1 MSNFLTIRPV
11 RFDNEPFVRSLTA
24 SMFFLS
30 GTNYVPAT
38 GAGIVRWTF
47 DPTTVWATTL
57 SGATYTSGTTA
68 SVSALR
74 TMVFYVTAD
83 TYDFTIEDYTLL
95 QTGITGA
102 FLSGTPLSVIS
113 TSAYDIVYDTFP
125 FVEGMTTIYIN
136 YENTDNSTIFYRTTS
151 VSPYV
156 FDYYAISPF
165 FDLGINQYRG
175 DYFDTW
181 STVNNTDT
189 RITSFSSL
197 SSFEANRPTVSSIQ
211 VYVSAVSAIDTLS
224 AWYSPH
230 QYSNSLSAI
239 FLRSFLTADF
249 IGYPTYYFADFKTQ
263 VTLTSSNFT
272 TSPGICFYGEGHTE
286 KINLSAALNS
296 SILRYIWTV
305 GDSNTSIY
313 QVSTVDLSG
322 ARSAVNIDTEINNYP
337 RIPISLQVTSSD
349 ILTSGPTIYYPEQLS
364 GVPAYYPYFYSTLD
378 PLGNENTA
386 NTYLKQSIK
395 VNSYES
401 PLSSFS
407 PGITGFVELPK
418 NNQNQAFTA
427 SLVAALSG
435 RTAIGNCFDKYGL
448 LWKWST
454 FAGCSAF
461 STASQTPSSWAN
473 TQCLI
478 SAGSVGALTAV
489 GAPAGKYPKKWR
501 NEGALSATLFNPTP
515 VYYTASSLNWTL
527 STPYWEVDTT
537 LPFTITNYVY
547 TLRYQDEG
555 TAPFT
560 ASIRNTTPINV
571 TGSQT
576 VFGFISA
583 FPYDW
588 QRKPI
593 LLIDSGDA
601 TILPEK
607 QVRLY
612 TANKYPLT
620 GTQVKYQN
628 VSLGL
633 LGVDRVSFDLGEN
646 IEALGPL
653 LIPTLS
659 SQLITLSGSDITK
672 DIYTTY
678 FTPGTKTVQATAFLE
693 TGGSFVT
700 TFTDIVDVV
709 TRYDDVVVDNY
720 RTKNSTLELPWSQK
734 PTIGPNEWVTENNIN
749 SAITKFVDNLNYL
762 QNRSREY
769 SNTPTDYVGWLGT
782 PVITVTSE
790 AQPEIISCSTYTWE
804 DLDCL
809 KNSESV
815 TWVDVQQLDTNQPE
829 ITGNGKLAACGTWEQ
844 QTCSSLLQNP
854 NCLGKHC
861 VEWKW
866 KSRKCAT
873 AKEIITW
880 KDARCNQPFAK
891 KWYFEPCET
900 TTGEIL
906 IGSFCDE
913 GYWNVNIGGLNRY
926 YDPIN
931 NCIPITKCIYR
942 NVESRNNIIYA
953 SLNTEIKVLSSDY
966 TATPIASRLTI
977 DDVSSFRN
985 IKGLGI
991 DSQGKIYVLD
1001 AGLSKVGSYIFN
1013 PDTSTWEIF
1022 SVWGGV
1028 GTSNSQT
1035 KFLNP
1040 NDIYIDSG
1048 DNVWVADTGNK
1059 CIKQFSNSGS
1069 WLQTIKDDF
1078 FQDNEPLSVV
1088 VDSDNHLHVLTIKE
1102 IRMYSNTGEYITSYY
1117 FNNLTNEIP
1126 VRIKTNKNREVIYV
1140 VFNNQIHKFFRN
1152 GVYYGEII
1160 NNKPCATG
1168 INDVMQDEYR
1178 NVLVAAGD
1186 KIVKYFDIMQITD
1199 IKGPLPD
1206 TYWSIHNLLIHKNEY
1221 VQNWV
1226 YNKAFQRLWDNIEF
1240 FRHSLIFESTGC
1252 RKYVAPVYSK
1262 NDILIGQN
1270 EIVTSAVVN
1279 RVISYLWTNLSS
1291 VINYFDPSCPNG

>member
-1 MSNFLTIRPV
+1 MSNFLTILPV

-24 SMFFLS
+24 SMLFLS
-30 GTNYVPAT
+30 GTEYIPAT
-38 GAGIVRWTF
+38 GADIVRWTF
-47 DPTTVWATTL
+47 DPTTVWAATL
-57 SGATYTSGTTA
+57 SGDTYTSGTTA
-68 SVSALR
+68 SVSALG

-83 TYDFTIEDYTLL
+83 TYDFTIENYTLL

-102 FLSGTPLSVIS
+102 FLSGSPLSVIS

-136 YENTDNSTIFYRTTS
+136 YENTNNSTIFYRLTAA
-151 VSPYV
+151 SPYV
-156 FDYYAISPF
+156 FNYYATSPF
-165 FDLGINQYRG
+165 FNLGVAQYRG
-175 DYFDTW
+175 DYFDSW

-189 RITSFSSL
+189 LITSFSSL
-197 SSFEANRPTVSSIQ
+197 TSFDSNLPRVSSVQ
-211 VYVSAVSAIDTLS
+211 VYVSAISAIDSLS
-224 AWYSPH
+224 SWYSSH
-230 QYSNSLSAI
+230 LYTNSLSAK
-239 FLRSFLTADF
+239 FLRNFLTADF
-249 IGYPTYYFADFKTQ
+249 IGYPTYYFADFQTQ
-263 VTLTSSNFT
+263 VTLTSSNYT

-296 SILRYIWTV
+296 NIQRYIWTV
-305 GDSNTSIY
+305 GDSDTVIY

-322 ARSAVNIDTEINNYP
+322 ARAAVNINTEIGYYP
-337 RIPISLQVTSSD
+337 RIPVSLLVTNSD
-349 ILTSGPTIYYPEQLS
+349 ILTSSPVVYYPENLS
-364 GVPAYYPYFYSTLD
+364 GGPSFYPYYSTTLD
-378 PLGNENTA
+378 VEGNESVV

-407 PGITGFVELPK
+407 PGIEGEVELPED
-418 NNQNQAFTA
+418 NQAQSYTA
-427 SLVAALSG
+427 SLVVALSG
-435 RTAIGNCFDKYGL
+435 KGAIGGCLDKYGL

-454 FAGCSAF
+454 FSECSAF
-461 STASQTPSSWAN
+461 STASQLPSSWAN
-473 TQCLI
+473 TQCLV
-478 SAGSVGALTAV
+478 SAGTVGPLSATS
-489 GAPAGKYPKKWR
+489 APAGKYPKRWR
-501 NEGALSATLFNPTP
+501 NEGTLSATQFTPSP

-537 LPFTITNYVY
+537 LPSTITDYIY
-547 TLRYQDEG
+547 TLRYEDDG
-555 TAPFT
+555 STPFT
-560 ASIRNTTPINV
+560 ASINNVTPIYIS
-571 TGSQT
+571 GSQT
-576 VFGFISA
+576 IFGIISA

-588 QRKPI
+588 QQKQ
-593 LLIDSGDA
+593 LLLTDSGNA
-601 TILPEK
+601 TIVPEK
-607 QVRLY
+607 RFKLY

-620 GTQVKYQN
+620 GTQVKFQN
-628 VSLGL
+628 LSVNLAD
-633 LGVDRVSFDLGEN
+633 VDRVVIDLGEN
-646 IEALGPL
+646 I
-653 LIPTLS
+653 IPTLS
-659 SQLITLSGSDITK
+659 PETIILSGADITK

-678 FTPGTKTVQATAFLE
+678 FVPGKKTVQATVFSNS
-693 TGGSFVT
+693 GQSFVT

-709 TRYDDVVVDNY
+709 TRYDDVVVENY
-720 RTKNSTLELPWSQK
+720 RTKNSALVLPWLQK
-734 PTIGPNEWVTENNIN
+734 PVIGPNEWVTENNIN
-749 SAITKFVDNLNYL
+749 SVITKFIDNLSYL
-762 QNRSREY
+762 QNRGREY
-769 SNTPTDYVGWLGT
+769 SSAVTDYIGWLGT
-782 PVITVTSE
+782 PAITGTGCPV
-790 AQPEIISCSTYTWE
+790 YTWE
-804 DLDCL
+804 DLDCF
-809 KNSESV
+809 KNNESV

-829 ITGNGKLAACGTWEQ
+829 ITADGKLVTCGTWEQ

-861 VEWKW
+861 IEWKW

-880 KDARCNQPFAK
+880 KDTRCNQPFAK

-906 IGSFCDE
+906 IGNYCDE
-913 GYWNVNIGGLNRY
+913 GYWNVNITHLNKY

-942 NVESRNNIIYA
+942 YIESRNNIIYIG
-953 SLNTEIKVLSSDY
+953 LNTELKVLSSDY
-966 TATPIASRLTI
+966 AATPIASRLTL

-985 IKGLGI
+985 IKGLGV
-991 DSQGKIYVLD
+991 DSQNKLYILD

-1013 PDTSTWEIF
+1013 PDTASWEIF
-1022 SVWGGV
+1022 TVWGGV

-1035 KFLNP
+1035 KFFTP
-1040 NDIYIDSG
+1040 NDLHIDLI
-1048 DNVWVADTGNK
+1048 DNIWIADTGNK
-1059 CIKQFSNSGS
+1059 CIKQYSNSGS

-1078 FQDNEPLSVV
+1078 FQENEPLSVV
-1088 VDSDNHLHVLTIKE
+1088 VDSDNHLHVLTKKE
-1102 IRMYSNTGEYITSYY
+1102 IRIYTYSGEYLTSYY
-1117 FNNLTNEIP
+1117 FNNLTSEIP

-1140 VFNNQIHKFFRN
+1140 VLNSQVYKFFRN

-1160 NNKPCATG
+1160 NNKPCVTD
-1168 INDVMQDEYR
+1168 INDVVQDEFR
-1178 NVLVAAGD
+1178 NVLIAAGD
-1186 KIVKYFDIMQITD
+1186 KVVKYFDVMQVTD
-1199 IKGPLPD
+1199 IKGPLPG
-1206 TYWSIHNLLIHKNEY
+1206 TYWPTNSLLIHKNEY

-1240 FRHSLIFESTGC
+1240 FRHSLIFENTGC